1 MKRFTARL
9 KQNWNGWGESVDV
22 AKVYALV
29 SWIDRKEW
37 EAAFLCIIHLYAP
50 QSLHSFSVVFSCL
63 ITQVFDWC

>member
-1 MKRFTARL
+1 M
-9 KQNWNGWGESVDV
+9 

-29 SWIDRKEW
+29 SWIDEKEW